1 MLSSGELHLFDD
13 SPRAAS
19 ARANFDAIRVA
30 ISKTEFDRRLDSTD
44 PIIKSMIQFL
54 MDRVRSISDEA

>member
-1 MLSSGELHLFDD
+1 MLSSGELHFFDN

-19 ARANFDAIRVA
+19 ARANSDAIRSA
-30 ISKTEFDRRLDSTD
+30 ISKTDFDRRLDNTD
-44 PIIKSMIQFL
+44 PIIKSMIQFI